1 MKYFNYFFKCLFNL
15 VRIGAEICVFSMIGL
30 LAVDVFGR
38 YVLNKSTLIS
48 YDMTG
53 YFLVGITY
61 LGLAYSLRQGAHI
74 RITVLVDRFKPK
86 FRKWWIFFIDCIALF
101 FIIVLFMKSVDL
113 VRFSLEVG
121 IKATSF
127 MGEPMWIPQI
137 IVPIGLGMYI
147 IEDIRLLFLNFKEL
161 IFKKIPAK

>member
-1 MKYFNYFFKCLFNL
+1 
-15 VRIGAEICVFSMIGL
+15 MIGL
-30 LAVDVFGR
+30 LVVDVFGR

-61 LGLAYSLRQGAHI
+61 LGLAYSLRQRAHI
-74 RITVLVDRFKPK
+74 RIIALIDRFPPK
-86 FRKWWIFFIDCIALF
+86 IRKWWIFFIDCIGLF
-101 FIIVLFMKSVDL
+101 FITVLFMKSIDL
-113 VRFSLEVG
+113 VKFSLEAG
-121 IKATSF
+121 IRATSF

-147 IEDIRLLFLNFKEL
+147 IEDTRLLFLNFKTL
-161 IFKKIPAK
+161 ISTNHNKIEKLK